1 MTSPFYLR
9 PLLHTDFDRVLE
21 LERILFGAGAWT
33 YGMLAQELGGW
44 GREYLVAVEDDHEA
58 VGRLGAGK
66 RPPAVPQVIGYAG
79 LWFDGDV
86 TQIMTIGIDPAWQRR
101 GVGRALLAAMID
113 RSRALGASA
122 VLLEVAVDNAPAL
135 AMYREFGFET
145 LRTRKGYYQPE
156 NKDAYSMQLL
166 LNAKED

>member
-1 MTSPFYLR
+1 MTATFHLR

-21 LERILFGAGAWT
+21 LERVLFGVSAWT

-44 GREYLVAVEDDHEA
+44 GREYLVAVEDDHDA
-58 VGRLGAGK
+58 VGRKGVGLK
-66 RPPAVPQVIGYAG
+66 PPLTPQVIGYAG

-86 TQIMTIGIDPAWQRR
+86 TQIMTIGTDPAWQRR
-101 GVGRALLAAMID
+101 GVARALLQAMID

-135 AMYREFGFET
+135 EMYRGFGFTT

-166 LNAKED
+166 LTAKED